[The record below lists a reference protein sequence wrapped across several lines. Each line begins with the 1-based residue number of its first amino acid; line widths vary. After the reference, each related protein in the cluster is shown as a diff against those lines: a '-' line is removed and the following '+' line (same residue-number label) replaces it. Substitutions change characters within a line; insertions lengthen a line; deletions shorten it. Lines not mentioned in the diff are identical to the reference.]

1 MPRLFTNSY
10 CALLAANFLMY
21 FGFWL
26 LIPLLPFYLQEMYG
40 LDERMIGI
48 ILCGYTVSA
57 LMVRPFSGFLM
68 DRFPRKPLYLL
79 AYGLFCS
86 IFVGYMFGV
95 PLTLF
100 ILLRIL
106 HGLAFGAVTLGGNT
120 LVVDVMPSARRGEG
134 LGYYGLANNMAMS
147 LGPMTGLFLHG
158 HMSYALIFGI
168 GMSAC
173 LLGWTLAGMVRAPRK
188 QAVPATGTAANRGTA
203 KPIGWDRFLLL
214 RGIPAGISLILLSIP
229 YGTTTNFVALYAEQ
243 IHLHVPSGFF
253 FVILAAGMGISRLF
267 AGRYVDR
274 GRVTECIHCGFYL
287 VVSAFLLLSTCA
299 LLVRYRPEAA
309 RIIFFVVPALQGI
322 GFGIMF
328 PAYNSL
334 YINLAPHN
342 RRATATSTY
351 LTSWD
356 FGIGTGILL
365 GGMLARTHGF
375 AAVYLCGGLLS
386 LLSMLYFHK
395 IVTPHYHRYKY
406 PEGRK
411 M

>member
-1 MPRLFTNSY
+1 MSHLFTRSY
-10 CALLAANFLMY
+10 CALIAANFLMY

-26 LIPLLPFYLQEMYG
+26 LIPLLPFYLQEVYG

-68 DRFPRKPLYLL
+68 DRFPRTPLYLL

-86 IFVGYMFGV
+86 IFVGYMFMV
-95 PLTLF
+95 PLVLF
-100 ILLRIL
+100 VLLRTL

-168 GMSAC
+168 GMGAC
-173 LLGWTLAGMVRAPRK
+173 LLGWVLTATVQAPRK
-188 QAVPATGTAANRGTA
+188 ASAPPSPTFAARRA
-203 KPIGWDRFLLL
+203 LKPVGWDRFLLR
-214 RGIPAGISLILLSIP
+214 RGIPAGLSLMLLSIP

-243 IHLHVPSGFF
+243 IHLDVPSGFF

-274 GRVTECIHCGFYL
+274 GRVTECIHCGYYL
-287 VVSAFLLLSTCA
+287 VVSAFLLLGTCA
-299 LLVRYRPEAA
+299 LLMQCRPEAA
-309 RIIFFVVPALQGI
+309 RLAFFMVPALQGI

-356 FGIGTGILL
+356 LGIGAGILL
-365 GGMLARTHGF
+365 GGMLARAHGF
-375 AAVYLCGGLLS
+375 AAVYLCGGVLS
-386 LLSMLYFHK
+386 LVSMLYFHR
-395 IVTPHYHRYKY
+395 VVAPHYHRYKF
-406 PEGRK
+406 PEGGNP
-411 M
+411 

>member
-1 MPRLFTNSY
+1 MSRLFTRSY
-10 CALLAANFLMY
+10 CALIAANFLMY

-26 LIPLLPFYLQEMYG
+26 LIPLLPFYLQEVYG

-48 ILCGYTVSA
+48 ILCGYTASA

-86 IFVGYMFGV
+86 IFVGYMFIV
-95 PLTLF
+95 PLALF
-100 ILLRIL
+100 VLLRTL

-158 HMSYALIFGI
+158 HMSYALIFSI
-168 GMSAC
+168 GMGAC
-173 LLGWTLAGMVRAPRK
+173 LLGWVLAATVQAPRK
-188 QAVPATGTAANRGTA
+188 ASAPPSPTSAARRA
-203 KPIGWDRFLLL
+203 LKPVGWDRFLLR
-214 RGIPAGISLILLSIP
+214 RGIPAGLSLMLLSIP

-243 IHLHVPSGFF
+243 IHLDVPSGFF

-274 GRVTECIHCGFYL
+274 GRVTECIHCGYYL
-287 VVSAFLLLSTCA
+287 VVSAFLLLGTCA
-299 LLVRYRPEAA
+299 LLMQCRPEAA
-309 RIIFFVVPALQGI
+309 RLAFFMVPALQGI

-356 FGIGTGILL
+356 LGIGAGILL
-365 GGMLARTHGF
+365 GGMLARAHGF
-375 AAVYLCGGLLS
+375 AAVYLCGGVLS
-386 LLSMLYFHK
+386 LVSMLYFHR
-395 IVTPHYHRYKY
+395 VVAPHYHRYKF
-406 PEGRK
+406 PEGGNP
-411 M
+411 

>member
-1 MPRLFTNSY
+1 MSHLFTRSY
-10 CALLAANFLMY
+10 CALIAANFLMY

-26 LIPLLPFYLQEMYG
+26 LIPLLPFYLQEVYG

-86 IFVGYMFGV
+86 IFVGYMFMV
-95 PLTLF
+95 PLVLF
-100 ILLRIL
+100 VLLRTL

-168 GMSAC
+168 GMGAC
-173 LLGWTLAGMVRAPRK
+173 LLGWVLTATVQAPRK
-188 QAVPATGTAANRGTA
+188 ASAPPSPTFAARRA
-203 KPIGWDRFLLL
+203 LKPVGWDRFLLR
-214 RGIPAGISLILLSIP
+214 RGIPAGLSLMLLSIP

-243 IHLHVPSGFF
+243 IHLDVPSGFF

-274 GRVTECIHCGFYL
+274 GRVTECIHCGYYL
-287 VVSAFLLLSTCA
+287 VVSAFLLLGTCA
-299 LLVRYRPEAA
+299 LLMQCRPEAA
-309 RIIFFVVPALQGI
+309 RLAFFMVPALQGI

-356 FGIGTGILL
+356 LGIGAGILL
-365 GGMLARTHGF
+365 GGMLARAHGF
-375 AAVYLCGGLLS
+375 AAVYLCGGVLS
-386 LLSMLYFHK
+386 LVSMLYFHR
-395 IVTPHYHRYKY
+395 VVAPHYHRYKF
-406 PEGRK
+406 PEGGNP
-411 M
+411 

>member
-1 MPRLFTNSY
+1 MHRKNRCFLRPFWRRKIHNAEHPVSDIAPGHRRNQRKDCTRQAYHTRRFFVS
-10 CALLAANFLMY
+10 AANIAT
-21 FGFWL
+21 GDTKWL
-26 LIPLLPFYLQEMYG
+26 SCRY
-40 LDERMIGI
+40 
-48 ILCGYTVSA
+48 A
-57 LMVRPFSGFLM
+57 
-68 DRFPRKPLYLL
+68 
-79 AYGLFCS
+79 GLFHVRFC
-86 IFVGYMFGV
+86 
-95 PLTLF
+95 
-100 ILLRIL
+100 
-106 HGLAFGAVTLGGNT
+106 AFRLYTA
-120 LVVDVMPSARRGEG
+120 A
-134 LGYYGLANNMAMS
+134 
-147 LGPMTGLFLHG
+147 
-158 HMSYALIFGI
+158 
-168 GMSAC
+168 
-173 LLGWTLAGMVRAPRK
+173 
-188 QAVPATGTAANRGTA
+188 GTAANRGTA

-309 RIIFFVVPALQGI
+309 RMIFFVVPALQGI

-406 PEGRK
+406 PEGGS
-411 M
+411 